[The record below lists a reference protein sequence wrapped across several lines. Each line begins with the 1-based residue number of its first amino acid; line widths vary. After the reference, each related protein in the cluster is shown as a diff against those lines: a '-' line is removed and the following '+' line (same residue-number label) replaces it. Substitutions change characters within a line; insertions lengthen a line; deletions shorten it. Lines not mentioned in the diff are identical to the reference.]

1 MKFKLFFLS
10 LCVAVSANLVNAQQS
25 SKGFTPSENKHEL
38 RLSVSDGLTLGTTGI
53 LGNGLSDVVLGNKR
67 SDEKMTMVFGLG
79 YRYSIHRFRVG
90 ADFGFAQASSKLAL
104 AGEKTPSIK
113 EKGLNFLVLPTAEFV
128 YFKRNLFELYG
139 GASVGVDL
147 VRQTESKLGDNGK
160 PAAAKGKAGAAKAK
174 PASEKNDFSA
184 NLAYQVNP
192 IAFRVGNDRIGGF
205 MEAGFGYK
213 GFLTAGV
220 SLKF

>member
-1 MKFKLFFLS
+1 M
-10 LCVAVSANLVNAQQS
+10 VSAQEG

-38 RLSVSDGLTLGTTGI
+38 RLSVSDGLPLGITGI
-53 LGNGLSDVVLGNKR
+53 LGNGLSDVLLGNKR
-67 SDEKMTMVFGLG
+67 SDEKTTMVFGLG

-90 ADFGFAQASSKLAL
+90 ADLGFAQASSKLAL
-104 AGEKTPSIK
+104 AGEKAPSIK

-147 VRQTESKLGDNGK
+147 VRQSESKLDE
-160 PAAAKGKAGAAKAK
+160 KGKS
-174 PASEKNDFSA
+174 ASEKNSLSA

-205 MEAGFGYK
+205 MEAGFGHK

>member
-10 LCVAVSANLVNAQQS
+10 LCVAVSVNLVSAQES

-90 ADFGFAQASSKLAL
+90 ADLGFAQASSKLAL
-104 AGEKTPSIK
+104 AGEKAPSIK

-147 VRQTESKLGDNGK
+147 VRQSESKLDE
-160 PAAAKGKAGAAKAK
+160 KGKS
-174 PASEKNDFSA
+174 ASEKNSLSA

>member
-10 LCVAVSANLVNAQQS
+10 LCVAVSANLVSAQES

-90 ADFGFAQASSKLAL
+90 ADLGFAQASSKLAL
-104 AGEKTPSIK
+104 AGEKAPSIK

-139 GASVGVDL
+139 GASVGVDM
-147 VRQTESKLGDNGK
+147 VRQSESKLDE
-160 PAAAKGKAGAAKAK
+160 KGKS
-174 PASEKNDFSA
+174 ASEKNSLSA

-205 MEAGFGYK
+205 MEAGFGHK

>member
-10 LCVAVSANLVNAQQS
+10 LCVAVSANLVSAQES

-90 ADFGFAQASSKLAL
+90 ADLGFAQASSKLAL
-104 AGEKTPSIK
+104 AGEKASSIK

-147 VRQTESKLGDNGK
+147 VRQSESKLDE
-160 PAAAKGKAGAAKAK
+160 KGKS
-174 PASEKNDFSA
+174 ASEKNSLSA

-205 MEAGFGYK
+205 MEAGFGHK

>member
-10 LCVAVSANLVNAQQS
+10 LCVAVSVNLVSAQES

-90 ADFGFAQASSKLAL
+90 ADLGFAQASSKLAL
-104 AGEKTPSIK
+104 AGEKAPSIK

-147 VRQTESKLGDNGK
+147 VRQSESKLDE
-160 PAAAKGKAGAAKAK
+160 KGKS
-174 PASEKNDFSA
+174 ASEKNSLSA

-205 MEAGFGYK
+205 MEAGFGHK

>member
-10 LCVAVSANLVNAQQS
+10 LCVAVSANLVSAQES

-90 ADFGFAQASSKLAL
+90 ADLGFAQASSKLVL
-104 AGEKTPSIK
+104 AGEKAPSIK

-147 VRQTESKLGDNGK
+147 VRQSESKLDE
-160 PAAAKGKAGAAKAK
+160 KGKS
-174 PASEKNDFSA
+174 ASEKNSLSA

-205 MEAGFGYK
+205 MEAGFGHK

>member
-10 LCVAVSANLVNAQQS
+10 LCVAVSANLVSAQES

-90 ADFGFAQASSKLAL
+90 ADLGFAQASSKLVL
-104 AGEKTPSIK
+104 AGEKAPSIK

-147 VRQTESKLGDNGK
+147 VRQSESKLDE
-160 PAAAKGKAGAAKAK
+160 KGKS
-174 PASEKNDFSA
+174 ASEKNSLSA

-205 MEAGFGYK
+205 MEAGFGHK
-213 GFLTAGV
+213 GFLTADV

>member
-1 MKFKLFFLS
+1 M
-10 LCVAVSANLVNAQQS
+10 VSAQES

-90 ADFGFAQASSKLAL
+90 ADLGFAQASSKLAL
-104 AGEKTPSIK
+104 AGEKAPSIK
-113 EKGLNFLVLPTAEFV
+113 EKELNFLVLPTAEFV

-147 VRQTESKLGDNGK
+147 VRQSESKLDE
-160 PAAAKGKAGAAKAK
+160 KGKS
-174 PASEKNDFSA
+174 ASEKNSLSA

>member
-10 LCVAVSANLVNAQQS
+10 LCVAVSANLVSAQES

-90 ADFGFAQASSKLAL
+90 ADLGFAQASSKLAL
-104 AGEKTPSIK
+104 AGEKAPSIK

-147 VRQTESKLGDNGK
+147 VRQSESKLDE
-160 PAAAKGKAGAAKAK
+160 KGKS
-174 PASEKNDFSA
+174 ASEKNSLSA
-184 NLAYQVNP
+184 NFAYQVNP

-205 MEAGFGYK
+205 MEAGFGHK

>member
-10 LCVAVSANLVNAQQS
+10 LCVAVSANLVSAQES

-90 ADFGFAQASSKLAL
+90 ADLGFAQASSKLAL
-104 AGEKTPSIK
+104 AGEKAPSIK

-147 VRQTESKLGDNGK
+147 VRQSESKLDE
-160 PAAAKGKAGAAKAK
+160 KGKS
-174 PASEKNDFSA
+174 ASEKNSLSA

-205 MEAGFGYK
+205 MEAGFGHK

>member
-10 LCVAVSANLVNAQQS
+10 LCVAVSVNLVSAQES

-90 ADFGFAQASSKLAL
+90 ADLGFAQASSKLAL
-104 AGEKTPSIK
+104 AGEKAPSIK
-113 EKGLNFLVLPTAEFV
+113 EKELNFLVLPTAEFV

-147 VRQTESKLGDNGK
+147 VRQSESKLDE
-160 PAAAKGKAGAAKAK
+160 KGKS
-174 PASEKNDFSA
+174 ASEKNSLSA

>member
-10 LCVAVSANLVNAQQS
+10 LCVAVSANLVSAQES
-25 SKGFTPSENKHEL
+25 SKDFTPSENKHEL

-90 ADFGFAQASSKLAL
+90 ADLGFAQASSKLAL
-104 AGEKTPSIK
+104 AGEKAPSIK

-147 VRQTESKLGDNGK
+147 VRQSESKLDE
-160 PAAAKGKAGAAKAK
+160 KGKS
-174 PASEKNDFSA
+174 ASEKNSLSA

-205 MEAGFGYK
+205 MEAGFGHK

>member
-10 LCVAVSANLVNAQQS
+10 LCVAVSVNLVSAQES

-90 ADFGFAQASSKLAL
+90 ADLGFAQVSSKLAL
-104 AGEKTPSIK
+104 AGEKAPSIK

-147 VRQTESKLGDNGK
+147 VRQSESKLDE
-160 PAAAKGKAGAAKAK
+160 KGKS
-174 PASEKNDFSA
+174 ASEKNSLSA

-205 MEAGFGYK
+205 MEAGFGHK

>member
-10 LCVAVSANLVNAQQS
+10 LCVAVSANLVSAQES

-90 ADFGFAQASSKLAL
+90 ADLGFAQASSKLAL
-104 AGEKTPSIK
+104 AGEKAPSIK

-147 VRQTESKLGDNGK
+147 VRQSESKLDE
-160 PAAAKGKAGAAKAK
+160 KGKSDSK
-174 PASEKNDFSA
+174 KNDFSA

-205 MEAGFGYK
+205 MEAGFGHK

>member
-10 LCVAVSANLVNAQQS
+10 LCVVASANLVNAQES
-25 SKGFTPSENKHEL
+25 SKGFTPSANKHEL

-90 ADFGFAQASSKLAL
+90 ADLGFAQASSKLAL
-104 AGEKTPSIK
+104 AGEKAPSIK

-147 VRQTESKLGDNGK
+147 VRQSESKLDE
-160 PAAAKGKAGAAKAK
+160 KGKS
-174 PASEKNDFSA
+174 ASEKNSLSA

-205 MEAGFGYK
+205 MEAGFGHK

>member
-10 LCVAVSANLVNAQQS
+10 LCVAVSANLVSAQES

-90 ADFGFAQASSKLAL
+90 ADLGFAQASSKLAL
-104 AGEKTPSIK
+104 AGEKAPSIK

-147 VRQTESKLGDNGK
+147 VRQSESKLDE
-160 PAAAKGKAGAAKAK
+160 KGKSDSK
-174 PASEKNDFSA
+174 KNDFSA

-192 IAFRVGNDRIGGF
+192 IAFRVGNDRISGF
-205 MEAGFGYK
+205 MEAGFGHK

>member
-10 LCVAVSANLVNAQQS
+10 LCVAVSANLVSAQES

-90 ADFGFAQASSKLAL
+90 ADLGFAQASSKLAL
-104 AGEKTPSIK
+104 AGEKAPSIK

-147 VRQTESKLGDNGK
+147 VRQSESKLDE
-160 PAAAKGKAGAAKAK
+160 KGKS
-174 PASEKNDFSA
+174 ASEKNSLSA
-184 NLAYQVNP
+184 NLAYLVNP

-205 MEAGFGYK
+205 MEAGFGHK

>member
-10 LCVAVSANLVNAQQS
+10 LCVAVSANLVSAQES

-90 ADFGFAQASSKLAL
+90 ADLGFAQASSKITV
-104 AGEKTPSIK
+104 AGDKAPSLK
-113 EKGLNFLVLPTAEFV
+113 DKGLNFLVLPTAEFV

-147 VRQTESKLGDNGK
+147 VRQSESKLDE
-160 PAAAKGKAGAAKAK
+160 KGKS
-174 PASEKNDFSA
+174 ASEKNSLSA

-205 MEAGFGYK
+205 MEAGFGHK

>member
-1 MKFKLFFLS
+1 MKFKLFLLS
-10 LCVAVSANLVNAQQS
+10 LCVAVSVNLVSAQES

-90 ADFGFAQASSKLAL
+90 ADLGFAQASSKLAL
-104 AGEKTPSIK
+104 AGEKAPSIK
-113 EKGLNFLVLPTAEFV
+113 EKELNFLVLPTAEFV

-147 VRQTESKLGDNGK
+147 VRQSESKLDE
-160 PAAAKGKAGAAKAK
+160 KGKS
-174 PASEKNDFSA
+174 ASEKNSLSA

>member
-10 LCVAVSANLVNAQQS
+10 LCVAVSANLVSAQES

-90 ADFGFAQASSKLAL
+90 ADLGFAQASSKLAL
-104 AGEKTPSIK
+104 AGEKAPSIT

-147 VRQTESKLGDNGK
+147 VRQSESKLDE
-160 PAAAKGKAGAAKAK
+160 KGKS
-174 PASEKNDFSA
+174 ASEKNSLSA

-205 MEAGFGYK
+205 MEAGFGHK

>member
-10 LCVAVSANLVNAQQS
+10 LCVAVGANLVSAQES

-90 ADFGFAQASSKLAL
+90 ADLGFAQASSKLAL
-104 AGEKTPSIK
+104 AGEKAPSIK

-147 VRQTESKLGDNGK
+147 VRQSESKLDE
-160 PAAAKGKAGAAKAK
+160 KGKS
-174 PASEKNDFSA
+174 ASEKNSLSA

-205 MEAGFGYK
+205 MEAGFGHK

>member
-1 MKFKLFFLS
+1 M
-10 LCVAVSANLVNAQQS
+10 VSAQES

-90 ADFGFAQASSKLAL
+90 ADLGFAQASSKLAL
-104 AGEKTPSIK
+104 AGEKAPSIK

-147 VRQTESKLGDNGK
+147 VRQSESKLDE
-160 PAAAKGKAGAAKAK
+160 KGKSDSK
-174 PASEKNDFSA
+174 KNDFSA

-205 MEAGFGYK
+205 MEAGFGHK

>member
-10 LCVAVSANLVNAQQS
+10 LCVAVSANLVSAQES

-67 SDEKMTMVFGLG
+67 SDEKVTMVFGLG

-90 ADFGFAQASSKLAL
+90 ADLGFAQASSKITV
-104 AGEKTPSIK
+104 AGDKAPSLK
-113 EKGLNFLVLPTAEFV
+113 DKGLNFLVLPTAEFV

-147 VRQTESKLGDNGK
+147 IRQTESKLDDKGK
-160 PAAAKGKAGAAKAK
+160 PAGAKAKAGAEKTK
-174 PASEKNDFSA
+174 SASEKNSLSA

-205 MEAGFGYK
+205 MEAGFGHK

>member
-10 LCVAVSANLVNAQQS
+10 LCVAVSANLVSAQES

-90 ADFGFAQASSKLAL
+90 ADLGFAQASSKLAL
-104 AGEKTPSIK
+104 AGEKAPSIK

-147 VRQTESKLGDNGK
+147 VRQSESKLDE
-160 PAAAKGKAGAAKAK
+160 KGKS
-174 PASEKNDFSA
+174 ASEKNSLSA

>member
-10 LCVAVSANLVNAQQS
+10 LCVAVSVNLVSAQES

-90 ADFGFAQASSKLAL
+90 ADLGFARASSKLAL
-104 AGEKTPSIK
+104 AGEKAPSIK
-113 EKGLNFLVLPTAEFV
+113 EKELNFLVLPTAEFV

-147 VRQTESKLGDNGK
+147 VRQSESKLDE
-160 PAAAKGKAGAAKAK
+160 KGKS
-174 PASEKNDFSA
+174 ASEKNSLSA

>member
-10 LCVAVSANLVNAQQS
+10 LCVAVSANLVSAQES

-90 ADFGFAQASSKLAL
+90 ADLGFAQASSKLAL
-104 AGEKTPSIK
+104 AGEKAPSIK

-147 VRQTESKLGDNGK
+147 IRQTESKLDDKGK
-160 PAAAKGKAGAAKAK
+160 PAAAKGKAGT
-174 PASEKNDFSA
+174 EKTTSPSGKNNFSA
-184 NLAYQVNP
+184 CLAYQVNP

-205 MEAGFGYK
+205 MEAGFGHK

>member
-10 LCVAVSANLVNAQQS
+10 LCVAVSANLVCAQES
-25 SKGFTPSENKHEL
+25 GKGFTPSENKHEL

-90 ADFGFAQASSKLAL
+90 ADLGFAQASSKLAL
-104 AGEKTPSIK
+104 AGEKAPSIK
-113 EKGLNFLVLPTAEFV
+113 EKELNFLVLPTAEFV

-147 VRQTESKLGDNGK
+147 VRQSESKLDE
-160 PAAAKGKAGAAKAK
+160 KGKS
-174 PASEKNDFSA
+174 ASEKNSLSA

>member
-10 LCVAVSANLVNAQQS
+10 LCVAVSANLVSAQKS

-90 ADFGFAQASSKLAL
+90 ADLGFAQASSKLAL
-104 AGEKTPSIK
+104 AGEKAPSIK

-147 VRQTESKLGDNGK
+147 VRQSESKLDE
-160 PAAAKGKAGAAKAK
+160 KGKS
-174 PASEKNDFSA
+174 ASEKNSLSA

-205 MEAGFGYK
+205 MEAGFGHK

>member
-1 MKFKLFFLS
+1 M
-10 LCVAVSANLVNAQQS
+10 VSAQES

-90 ADFGFAQASSKLAL
+90 ADLGFAQASSKLAL
-104 AGEKTPSIK
+104 AGEKAPSIK

-147 VRQTESKLGDNGK
+147 VRQSESKLDE
-160 PAAAKGKAGAAKAK
+160 KGKS
-174 PASEKNDFSA
+174 ASEKNSLSA

-205 MEAGFGYK
+205 MEAGFGHK

>member
-10 LCVAVSANLVNAQQS
+10 LCVAVSVNLVSAQES

-90 ADFGFAQASSKLAL
+90 ADLGFAQASSKLAL
-104 AGEKTPSIK
+104 AGEKAPSIK
-113 EKGLNFLVLPTAEFV
+113 EKELNFLVLPTAEFV

-147 VRQTESKLGDNGK
+147 VRQSESKLDE
-160 PAAAKGKAGAAKAK
+160 KGKL
-174 PASEKNDFSA
+174 ASEKNSLSA

>member
-10 LCVAVSANLVNAQQS
+10 LCVAVSANLVCAQES
-25 SKGFTPSENKHEL
+25 GKGFTPSENKHEL

-90 ADFGFAQASSKLAL
+90 ADLGFAQASSKLAL
-104 AGEKTPSIK
+104 AGEKAPSIK

-147 VRQTESKLGDNGK
+147 VRQSESKLDE
-160 PAAAKGKAGAAKAK
+160 KGKS
-174 PASEKNDFSA
+174 ASEKNSLSA

-205 MEAGFGYK
+205 LEAGFGHK

>member
-10 LCVAVSANLVNAQQS
+10 LCIAVSVNLVSAQES

-90 ADFGFAQASSKLAL
+90 ADLGFAQASSKLAL
-104 AGEKTPSIK
+104 AGEKAPSIK

-147 VRQTESKLGDNGK
+147 VRQSESKLDE
-160 PAAAKGKAGAAKAK
+160 KGKS
-174 PASEKNDFSA
+174 ASEKNSLSA

>member
-10 LCVAVSANLVNAQQS
+10 LCVAVSANLVSAQES

-90 ADFGFAQASSKLAL
+90 ADLGFAQASSKLAL
-104 AGEKTPSIK
+104 AGEKAPSIK

-147 VRQTESKLGDNGK
+147 VRQSESKLDE
-160 PAAAKGKAGAAKAK
+160 KGKSV
-174 PASEKNDFSA
+174 SEKNSLSA

-205 MEAGFGYK
+205 MEAGFGHK

>member
-10 LCVAVSANLVNAQQS
+10 LCVVASANLVNAQES
-25 SKGFTPSENKHEL
+25 SEGFTPSENKHEL

-90 ADFGFAQASSKLAL
+90 ADLGFAQASSKLAL
-104 AGEKTPSIK
+104 AGEKAPSIK

-147 VRQTESKLGDNGK
+147 VRQSESKLDE
-160 PAAAKGKAGAAKAK
+160 KGKS
-174 PASEKNDFSA
+174 ASEKNSLSA

-192 IAFRVGNDRIGGF
+192 IAFSVGNDRIGGF
-205 MEAGFGYK
+205 MEAGFGHK

>member
-1 MKFKLFFLS
+1 M
-10 LCVAVSANLVNAQQS
+10 
-25 SKGFTPSENKHEL
+25 
-38 RLSVSDGLTLGTTGI
+38 
-53 LGNGLSDVVLGNKR
+53 
-67 SDEKMTMVFGLG
+67 
-79 YRYSIHRFRVG
+79 
-90 ADFGFAQASSKLAL
+90 
-104 AGEKTPSIK
+104 AGEKAPSIK
-113 EKGLNFLVLPTAEFV
+113 EKELNFLVLPTAEFV

-147 VRQTESKLGDNGK
+147 VRQSESKLDE
-160 PAAAKGKAGAAKAK
+160 KGKS
-174 PASEKNDFSA
+174 ASEKNSLSA

>member
-10 LCVAVSANLVNAQQS
+10 LCVAVSVNLVSAQES

-67 SDEKMTMVFGLG
+67 SDEKVTMVFGLG

-90 ADFGFAQASSKLAL
+90 ADLGFAQASSKLAL
-104 AGEKTPSIK
+104 AGEKAPSIK

-147 VRQTESKLGDNGK
+147 VRQSESKLDE
-160 PAAAKGKAGAAKAK
+160 KGKS
-174 PASEKNDFSA
+174 ASEKNSLSA

>member
-1 MKFKLFFLS
+1 MV
-10 LCVAVSANLVNAQQS
+10 CAQES
-25 SKGFTPSENKHEL
+25 GKGFTPSENKHEL

-90 ADFGFAQASSKLAL
+90 ADLGFAQASSKLAL
-104 AGEKTPSIK
+104 AGEKAPSIK

-147 VRQTESKLGDNGK
+147 VRQSESKLDE
-160 PAAAKGKAGAAKAK
+160 KGKS
-174 PASEKNDFSA
+174 ASEKNSLSA

-205 MEAGFGYK
+205 MEAGFGHK

>member
-10 LCVAVSANLVNAQQS
+10 LCVAVSANLVSAQES

-104 AGEKTPSIK
+104 AGEKAPSIK

-147 VRQTESKLGDNGK
+147 VRQSESKLDE
-160 PAAAKGKAGAAKAK
+160 KGKS
-174 PASEKNDFSA
+174 ASEKNSLSA

-205 MEAGFGYK
+205 MEAGFGHK

>member
-10 LCVAVSANLVNAQQS
+10 LCVAVSVNLVSAQES

-53 LGNGLSDVVLGNKR
+53 LGNGLWDVVLGNKR

-90 ADFGFAQASSKLAL
+90 ADLGFAQASSKLAL
-104 AGEKTPSIK
+104 AGEKAPSIK

-147 VRQTESKLGDNGK
+147 VRQSESKLDE
-160 PAAAKGKAGAAKAK
+160 KGKS
-174 PASEKNDFSA
+174 ASEKNSLSA

-205 MEAGFGYK
+205 MEAGFGHK